1 MPRIRAR
8 KGVQKYINTVQGRA
22 YYLYTE
28 VENKYGKW
36 NDNHWTRNGEYVIHR
51 GKRHHVYSI
60 HAKPKPK
67 RRKK

>member
-8 KGVQKYINTVQGRA
+8 KVRKYINTAQGRA

-36 NDNHWTRNGEYVIHR
+36 NDNHYARDGEYVIHE

-67 RRKK
+67 RGKR